1 MIHRGKHRR
10 GVTITEVVI
19 ASFIFLLLLTG
30 LVGMSMNA
38 LSQWSHGSSKVS
50 ADNDAVAAMQRLTT
64 EIRSGSRAYSGSG
77 GGVLTLV
84 MPSVN
89 AQGDY
94 DRFTDG
100 ATVYYY
106 ASNGRLWRYANG
118 SAAVI
123 AKKINWVS
131 FAVNGSLVQIRTNS
145 RQQLGT
151 KIGDTTLTTQ
161 VTLRNEPPQ

>member
-1 MIHRGKHRR
+1 
-10 GVTITEVVI
+10 
-19 ASFIFLLLLTG
+19 
-30 LVGMSMNA
+30 
-38 LSQWSHGSSKVS
+38 
-50 ADNDAVAAMQRLTT
+50 MQRLTT